1 MNKLIKNR
9 FVRVLLH
16 ALVWTALFCL
26 PYLLASSQN
35 LKLFV
40 VVERVLVPLML
51 SALLFY
57 LNYLWLTDRLLF
69 RRKRLAYFGINI
81 LLIAL
86 FVLVRMWARE
96 YFFMPDDPGPKEK
109 PPVIFFIYFDSIS
122 FLIPWAIAVAA
133 SVFERWIKTEAEKKE
148 SENARLQSE
157 LEHLKYQLQPHF
169 FFNSLNNIYA
179 LVDISP
185 EKAKVTI
192 LALST
197 LMRYL
202 LYESNT
208 ERVSLAKEAE
218 FLTKFIEL
226 MQLRTSLNTTV
237 ETHFDNVGTTARIA
251 PLLLVPL
258 IENAFKHGI
267 SATGQN
273 KIKVS
278 LKCTGNELFFET
290 RNGNHPKNQAD
301 RSGSGIGL
309 NNIKTRL
316 GLIYPDAYTF
326 TTGVEGNEFVARL
339 ILKIDAY

>member
-9 FVRVLLH
+9 FLRILLH
-16 ALVWTALFCL
+16 ALVWVALFCL

-35 LKLFV
+35 LKLSV
-40 VVERVLVPLML
+40 VAERVIIPLML

-57 LNYLWLTDRLLF
+57 LNYLWLTDRFLF
-69 RRKRLAYFGINI
+69 RKKRLAYFGTNI

-86 FVLVRMWARE
+86 FVSLRIWARQ
-96 YFFMPDDPGPKEK
+96 YFFLPDDHGPKDK
-109 PPVIFFIYFDSIS
+109 PPVIFFVYFDSIS

-179 LVDISP
+179 LVDLSP

-208 ERVSLAKEAE
+208 ERVSLANEAE
-218 FLTKFIEL
+218 FLLKYVEL
-226 MQLRTSLNTTV
+226 MQLRTSGNTVV
-237 ETHFDNVGTTARIA
+237 ETDFDGITPSLQIA

-258 IENAFKHGI
+258 IENAFKHGV
-267 SATGQN
+267 SATKQN
-273 KIKVS
+273 KIVVTLTCK
-278 LKCTGNELFFET
+278 GNELHFET
-290 RNGNHPKNQAD
+290 RNGNHPKNEAD

-309 NNIKTRL
+309 KNIQTRL
-316 GLIYPDAYTF
+316 ELIYPEAYTF
-326 TTGVEGNEFVARL
+326 STAVEGNEFVAKL
-339 ILKIDAY
+339 VLKIDS